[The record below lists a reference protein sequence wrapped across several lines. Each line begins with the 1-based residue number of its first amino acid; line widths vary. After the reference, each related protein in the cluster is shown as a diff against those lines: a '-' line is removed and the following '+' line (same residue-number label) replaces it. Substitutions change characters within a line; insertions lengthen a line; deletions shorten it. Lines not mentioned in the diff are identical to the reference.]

1 MILNKVKNGLRA
13 VFFISAV
20 DICVHRADIKLN
32 RRRAQMKFAVYQI
45 QLTDDQIDTINAKGH
60 DSVPAQKAKLDMTM
74 DFGGERIGGLAV
86 DAFEAGYYSHVA
98 NIAASTL
105 NEVFEIGNI
114 GPRENI
120 QRLARMSSLS
130 VGDLIVDE
138 EGDTFVIAPVG
149 FIGIGVN
156 KSLAA

>member
-1 MILNKVKNGLRA
+1 
-13 VFFISAV
+13 
-20 DICVHRADIKLN
+20 
-32 RRRAQMKFAVYQI
+32 MKFAVYQI
-45 QLTDDQIDTINAKGH
+45 QLTNEQIDTINAKGH
-60 DSVPAQKAKLDMTM
+60 DSVPAQKAKIDMMM
-74 DFGGERIGGLAV
+74 DFSGDRISGLAV
-86 DAFEAGYYSHVA
+86 DAFEAGYYTHVA
-98 NIAASTL
+98 NIAGSSL

-114 GPRENI
+114 GLRGNI
-120 QRLARMSSLS
+120 ERLVRISSLS